1 MGKKGKDKDDV
12 SEVAEMSETTPEEKE
27 KDRTINWVY
36 LTGNQQ
42 DGRSLRERGDYE
54 STQIQHHT
62 RDAFG
67 FKVNTS
73 GNHLYPVVPE
83 NGSKGAG
90 PIPWRSPLGDLIAHT
105 AEEGILRVYD
115 SATGLEKCSF
125 GEHYGTIWCCAFSPD
140 GLRLVTGASDNLL
153 KVCDPY
159 LGICL
164 HDLVGHTGYVL
175 NCVFSK
181 EGRYLAST
189 SSDKTV
195 KVWDVSSS
203 FELLKTLDTHRAAV
217 KLCDFSQD
225 GRFLVTVDTYGTL
238 KIWDTQDFT
247 ELCSLR
253 SQLDAV
259 NHCSATQ
266 DGRFIASKHWNT
278 LKVWEVA
285 NVTVVNSF
293 TQRTVPVSDKF
304 EIVRFEM

>member
-1 MGKKGKDKDDV
+1 MGKKGKDIDVV
-12 SEVAEMSETTPEEKE
+12 SEVAEMSESNPEEKE
-27 KDRTINWVY
+27 KDRTMNWVY

-42 DGRSLRERGDYE
+42 DGRSLRERGEYE
-54 STQIQHHT
+54 STEIHHHT

-83 NGSKGAG
+83 HGSKGAG

-125 GEHYGTIWCCAFSPD
+125 GEHYGTIWCCAFSTD
-140 GLRLVTGASDNLL
+140 GLRIVTGASDGVL

-164 HDLVGHTGYVL
+164 HDLHGHTGYVL

-181 EGRYLAST
+181 EGRFLAST

-195 KVWDVSSS
+195 KVWDVST

-238 KIWDTQDFT
+238 KIWDTQHFT

-253 SQLDAV
+253 SQLNEV

-304 EIVRFEM
+304 EIVRFEV